1 MIKNRSSLNFFFLLL
16 IVTLNRG
23 CDQVSKIIV
32 RENLVP
38 YEQITVIKDHFIL
51 TKVENTGAFLSAGS
65 NLPDFL
71 RTLILTVLPI
81 LVLAYGLWFIY
92 SHKQLPALMQVGIC
106 FLIGGGIGNIYDRI
120 VHGSVTDFM
129 HMDFILFRTG
139 IFNLAD
145 VSIMI
150 GIGLLLI
157 NNLMA
162 AKARRELE
170 EEEDDDE
177 LATEENPS

>member
-1 MIKNRSSLNFFFLLL
+1 MMIKKKHSLNFVLLL
-16 IVTLNRG
+16 VIVALNLG
-23 CDQVSKIIV
+23 CDQVSKIIA
-32 RENLVP
+32 RKTIAP
-38 YEQITVIKDHFIL
+38 YEQITVIKDRFIL

-65 NLPDFL
+65 NLPDFI
-71 RTLILTVLPI
+71 RTLILTILPV
-81 LVLAYGLWFIY
+81 LVLGYGFWFLY
-92 SHKQLPALMQVGIC
+92 SHRNLPRLMQIGIC

-145 VSIMI
+145 VSIMT
-150 GIGLLLI
+150 GIGLLLV

-170 EEEDDDE
+170 ESEEE
-177 LATEENPS
+177 LVVNERDS